1 MTNTNTTPGT
11 NPTTRSFAE
20 QGQDVADQAASKTQ
34 SAIRSTQRAADNALD
49 KLSTTVDEARDQA
62 APLINRVSA
71 QAEAA
76 ARRGMDA
83 VRDTSQQLRE
93 RALCASDSAVG
104 YVKDEPV
111 KAMLIAAATGALLM
125 GLVAMLSR
133 SRD

>member
-1 MTNTNTTPGT
+1 MTPSTVK
-11 NPTTRSFAE
+11 SLAE
-20 QGQDVADQAASKTQ
+20 QGQDAADQAANKAQ
-34 SAIRSTQRAADNALD
+34 GAIRGTQRAADSALD
-49 KLSTTVDEARDQA
+49 KLASHVEDARDQA

-76 ARRGMDA
+76 ARRGIDA

-93 RALCASDSAVG
+93 RALRASDSAVG
-104 YVKDEPV
+104 YVKDEPI

>member
-1 MTNTNTTPGT
+1 MTPSTVK
-11 NPTTRSFAE
+11 SLAE
-20 QGQDVADQAASKTQ
+20 QGQDTADQAASKAQ
-34 SAIRSTQRAADNALD
+34 GAIRGTQRAADSALD
-49 KLSTTVDEARDQA
+49 KLSSHVEDVREQA
-62 APLINRVSA
+62 APLIGRVSA

-76 ARRGMDA
+76 ARRGLDA
-83 VRDTSQQLRE
+83 VRDTSQQLRD
-93 RALCASDSAVG
+93 RAMRASDSAVG